1 MSTTDPVT
9 LRPATPADRD
19 FLLRVYA
26 ESRAEELAAADWTDE
41 EKQAFCHS
49 QFDAQDTHY
58 RRHYPGCEFLVIE
71 KNGAPIGRLYRDRRD
86 DEIRVVDI
94 ALLGAERG
102 HGIGGRLMQNILAE
116 AAEAG
121 IMVRI
126 HVERANPARRL
137 YDRLGFRLVEEGEV
151 YDLLSWKSPL

>member
-1 MSTTDPVT
+1 MSTTGPVT

-19 FLLRVYA
+19 FLLRVYT

-41 EKQAFCHS
+41 EKQAFCLS
-49 QFDAQDTHY
+49 QFDAQDSHY
-58 RRHYPGCEFLVIE
+58 RRHYPECEFLVIE

-102 HGIGGRLMQNILAE
+102 QGIGGRLMQNILAE

-137 YDRLGFRLVEEGEV
+137 YDRLGFRLVEKGEV